1 MRATRITRWAGVAAV
16 VTAQALHAQGAPPAQ
31 AAAAPAAAPAQ
42 PPSACG
48 NTAFCTETNDFAAV
62 ITNFRTSDF
71 RGYKMIDIVMHFV
84 NKTPKSLV
92 LGYVQNS
99 GTIIDDKG
107 NRYVVWGANGVRGI
121 GQVYGGSF
129 DPKFTLDGGGSGDAQ
144 FELAWYPGQQIYGFN
159 FALDLAID
167 EINSYEGGQ
176 HSLGGEF
183 PLHFQGLTNGIS
195 SGGQVAVAGGGA
207 GGASGGGGGGGAAG
221 GQPCNNGGAAGT
233 ATAVANATGS
243 QAVQGAAAQGASTV
257 AQATTA
263 VQSLASI
270 FSKKKS
276 QPNKPAAKPCD
287 SASGT
292 VTQSAAGSVASPT
305 APAGG
310 ASAAQ
315 ANPATTTAT
324 GKPATTATPA
334 KPATSTDAA
343 AMKAG
348 GVRPGTTPPVTQPTT
363 KTAPPT
369 ATTPHNTAPRTGTK
383 KTVTPDTTKHP

>member
-1 MRATRITRWAGVAAV
+1 MRATRITRWAAVAAV
-16 VTAQALHAQGAPPAQ
+16 VTAQGLHAQDAPPAQ
-31 AAAAPAAAPAQ
+31 TAAAPAAAAAQ
-42 PPSACG
+42 PPSVCG
-48 NTAFCTETNDFAAV
+48 NTANCVETNDFAAV
-62 ITNFRTSDF
+62 ITNFRTSDL
-71 RGYKMIDIVMHFV
+71 RGYKMIDVVMHFV

-107 NRYVVWGANGVRGI
+107 NRYIVWGANGVRGI

-129 DPKFTLDGGGSGDAQ
+129 DPKFALDGGGSGDAQ

-159 FALDLAID
+159 FAFDLAID

-183 PLHFQGLTNGIS
+183 PLHFQGLANGIAS
-195 SGGQVAVAGGGA
+195 NGQVAAVGGGA
-207 GGASGGGGGGGAAG
+207 GGAGGGGGGAAG

-233 ATAVANATGS
+233 AQAVANATGS
-243 QAVQGAAAQGASTV
+243 QAAQGAAAQGAATV

-263 VQSLASI
+263 VQNLTSL

-276 QPNKPAAKPCD
+276 QPNKPATNPCG

-305 APAGG
+305 TAAGG
-310 ASAAQ
+310 ASHA
-315 ANPATTTAT
+315 PASASSM
-324 GKPATTATPA
+324 ATPA
-334 KPATSTDAA
+334 KATTSTDPV

-363 KTAPPT
+363 KTAT
-369 ATTPHNTAPRTGTK
+369 SAATTTPPKPAPRTGNK
-383 KTVTPDTTKHP
+383 KTVTPDTTTKHP

>member
-1 MRATRITRWAGVAAV
+1 MRATRITRWAAVAAV
-16 VTAQALHAQGAPPAQ
+16 VTAQGLHAQGAPPAQ
-31 AAAAPAAAPAQ
+31 AAAAPAAADAQ
-42 PPSACG
+42 PPSVCG
-48 NTAFCTETNDFAAV
+48 NTANCVETNDFAAV
-62 ITNFRTSDF
+62 ITNFRTSDL
-71 RGYKMIDIVMHFV
+71 RGYKMIDVVMHFV

-107 NRYVVWGANGVRGI
+107 NRYVVWGANGVRGM

-129 DPKFTLDGGGSGDAQ
+129 DPKFALDGGGSGDAQ

-159 FALDLAID
+159 FAFDLAID

-183 PLHFQGLTNGIS
+183 PLHFQGLTNGIAS
-195 SGGQVAVAGGGA
+195 NGQVAAVGGGA
-207 GGASGGGGGGGAAG
+207 GGGGGGGGAAG

-233 ATAVANATGS
+233 AQAVANATGS
-243 QAVQGAAAQGASTV
+243 QAAQGAAAQGATTV

-263 VQSLASI
+263 VQNLTSL

-276 QPNKPAAKPCD
+276 QPNKPATNPCG

-305 APAGG
+305 AAAGG
-310 ASAAQ
+310 ASQ
-315 ANPATTTAT
+315 APASAS
-324 GKPATTATPA
+324 TTATPA
-334 KPATSTDAA
+334 RATTSTDPA

-348 GVRPGTTPPVTQPTT
+348 GVRPGTTPSVTQPTT
-363 KTAPPT
+363 KTAT
-369 ATTPHNTAPRTGTK
+369 SATTTTPPKPAPRTGNK
-383 KTVTPDTTKHP
+383 KTVTPDTTTKHP